1 MAETSALSGSDR
13 IRLLGPVRYV
23 SARGNVTRPGA
34 PGPQSVLAAL
44 ALRPGTLVT
53 IDELIDGLYFDDPPA
68 SARRVIVNYIHR
80 LRTHLDREARAA
92 QPGDGGDGP
101 GRAVIETMADGYVLR
116 IPEDR
121 VDALRFGQLV
131 ALARRHAHGRDP
143 AAGAACLEEALA
155 MWQGPALAGLPGPFA
170 LNWRR
175 TLGEQLAS
183 ALEYR
188 LELLLVCG
196 RHAEAVPD
204 IVRALKTYPY
214 RERLHG
220 ALMLALYRSGRA
232 AEALSAYDRA
242 RRVLA
247 EDLGIDTSPTLRTLH
262 AAILAGDEALL
273 LPSDQ
278 GDEDDVEDE
287 AGQGDEGAA
296 SAAEAARA
304 GAPAPVGP
312 GQLPPAPCDF
322 TGRQE
327 QMSALVSA
335 LTSGQAHAVAVV
347 TGMGGAGKT
356 ALALRAAHAVAGT
369 YPDGQLYANLRAPDG
384 APADPGEV
392 LAGFLTGLG
401 VPAERI
407 PGSLPE
413 RAALFR
419 TVLSPRA
426 VLVVLDNAATAAQ
439 IEPLLPGAA
448 RCAVLITGRTLP
460 ALPATVTLPL
470 RGLGAD
476 EAVELI
482 GKVAGVHRIQAE
494 PDAVAALVAACG
506 HLPLALRAAGA
517 RLAARPGWSVAAL
530 LERVSDQARLLAELR
545 VGEVTVEAV
554 FEMSF
559 AQLSARQAAAFLA
572 LSVPHCTEFDVRAAA
587 AALRMPEQEAEDV
600 LEALVDAALLE
611 TGAPGRYHFHDLV
624 GAYAR
629 QKARSELPAS
639 EHRAVVRGA
648 IDYLC
653 TGVVAAVR
661 ATQPLSGPLTAE
673 IHPRRTADLDMSGG
687 PEAVRW
693 IRRVLP
699 VLGAVVEQVAADGDP
714 EAVALAVDALTLV
727 PCFEEVLPLGSLG
740 RAASVLLPAALAH
753 CGPAV
758 VGTAYY
764 AAGTILRKHAGA
776 GSLQRAREHLRRVV
790 EIFGDAPR
798 PGEGQRPFL
807 AVLFTHTMLAQLE
820 VEFGGFEAARWYAQR
835 SVELAATTGDQALV
849 ARRRTLLLQI
859 EVLDPD
865 RRTDLAA
872 IGAQCRELAGVL
884 TRGQDVKWLISVM
897 MTEADSLL
905 YDGRH
910 TAAVG
915 LYQRVLARARSTDH
929 VRNVTECQFRLAE
942 AMLLAGDADAAVAY
956 AWEALAGAQ
965 ESCEQRLLARSHQVL
980 GEALRAVGRGSEA
993 DDHLARATELERELR
1008 PDGPRAVTAAA

>member
-1 MAETSALSGSDR
+1 MAQTSVLPGSDR

-23 SARGNVTRPGA
+23 SGRGDVTRPGA
-34 PGPQSVLAAL
+34 PGPQTVLAAL
-44 ALRPGTLVT
+44 ALHPGTLVT
-53 IDELIDGLYFDDPPA
+53 VDELIDGLYFDDPPA

-80 LRTHLDREARAA
+80 LRTHLDREAHGEP
-92 QPGDGGDGP
+92 PGDGS

-116 IPEDR
+116 MPEDR
-121 VDALRFGQLV
+121 VDALDFGRLV
-131 ALARRHAHGRDP
+131 GLARRHADGGDP
-143 AAGAACLEEALA
+143 AAGAALLEEALA

-170 LNWRR
+170 LDWRR

-188 LELLLVCG
+188 LELLLACG

-220 ALMLALYRSGRA
+220 ALMVALYRSGRA

-247 EDLGIDTSPTLRTLH
+247 EDLGIDTGPTLRALH
-262 AAILAGDEALL
+262 AAILAGDHALL
-273 LPSDQ
+273 LPPEQ
-278 GDEDDVEDE
+278 GDED
-287 AGQGDEGAA
+287 
-296 SAAEAARA
+296 A
-304 GAPAPVGP
+304 GAPSGATGAHAPAALLP
-312 GQLPPAPCDF
+312 AQLPPAPCDF
-322 TGRQE
+322 TGRRE
-327 QMSALVSA
+327 QMSALVAA
-335 LTSGQAHAVAVV
+335 LTAGQPHAVAVV
-347 TGMGGAGKT
+347 TGMGGVGKT

-384 APADPGEV
+384 APAEPAEV

-407 PGSLPE
+407 PGSLAE
-413 RAALFR
+413 RAAMFR
-419 TVLSPRA
+419 TLLSPRA
-426 VLVVLDNAATAAQ
+426 VLVVLDNATTTAQ
-439 IEPLLPGAA
+439 VDPLLPGAA
-448 RCAVLITGRTLP
+448 RCAVLVTGRSLT
-460 ALPATVTLPL
+460 ALPAAVTVPL

-482 GKVAGVHRIQAE
+482 GRVAGIHRIQEE
-494 PDAVAALVAACG
+494 PDAVTALVTACG
-506 HLPLALRAAGA
+506 RLPLALRAAGA

-530 LERVSDQARLLAELR
+530 VERVSDQARLLAELR

-559 AQLSARQAAAFLA
+559 AQLSARHAGAFLA

-587 AALRMPEQEAEDV
+587 AALRVPERAAEDV

-629 QKARSELPAS
+629 QKARAELPAS
-639 EHRAVVRGA
+639 EHRAVLRGA
-648 IDYLC
+648 IDFLC
-653 TGVVAAVR
+653 AGIVAAVR

-673 IHPRRTADLDMSGG
+673 IHPRRTPDLPMSGG
-687 PEAVRW
+687 PEAVQW
-693 IRRVLP
+693 VRRVLP
-699 VLGAVVEQVAADGDP
+699 VLAAVVEQVAAGDDP
-714 EAVALAVDALTLV
+714 DAVALAVDVLTLV

-740 RAASVLLPAALAH
+740 RAAAALLPAALAH
-753 CGPAV
+753 CDADM

-764 AAGTILRKHAGA
+764 AAGTILKKHPEA
-776 GSLQRAREHLRRVV
+776 GSLRCAREYLRQVV
-790 EIFGDAPR
+790 AVFGDAPR
-798 PGEGQRPFL
+798 PEAGHRPFL
-807 AVLFTHTMLAQLE
+807 AVLFTLAMLAQLE
-820 VEFGGFEAARWYAQR
+820 LQFGDFEAARGYAQR
-835 SVELAATTGDQALV
+835 SVELAGSTGDQALV

-872 IGAQCRELAGVL
+872 LGAECRELAGVL
-884 TRGQDVKWLISVM
+884 TRHQDVKWLIRVM

-905 YDGRH
+905 YAGRH
-910 TAAVG
+910 AAAAG
-915 LYQRVLARARSTDH
+915 LYRRVLARARATH
-929 VRNVTECQFRLAE
+929 HFRNVTECQFQLAE
-942 AMLLAGDADAAVAY
+942 VMLHVGDAGEAVRHAR
-956 AWEALAGAQ
+956 EALAGARD
-965 ESCEQRLLARSHQVL
+965 SCEQHLLARSHQVL
-980 GEALRAVGRGSEA
+980 GEALRAVGRKAEG
-993 DDHLARATELERELR
+993 DGHLVRAAALYRELQR
-1008 PDGPRAVTAAA
+1008 DGPAGTAVP